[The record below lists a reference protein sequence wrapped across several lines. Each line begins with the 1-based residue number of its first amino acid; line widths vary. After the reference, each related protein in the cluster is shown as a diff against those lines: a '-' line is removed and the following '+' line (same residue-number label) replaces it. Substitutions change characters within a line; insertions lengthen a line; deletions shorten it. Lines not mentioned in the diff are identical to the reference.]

1 MVSNFNNNTKT
12 QMKALNPPQKWLII
26 GGVLV
31 SLVLFIYL
39 ATTQEIVQPILLI
52 IGLLWFCCKVEFI
65 V

>member
-39 ATTQEIVQPILLI
+39 AMTQEIV
-52 IGLLWFCCKVEFI
+52 
-65 V
+65 